1 MPECTTRALML
12 GRWGGG
18 LFTSVDAPFVS
29 RHRHCDVP
37 EPCRLGDAFSH
48 LAQGLADRGRWLLR
62 TSRGAWAVPGFCPH
76 LPCWLAAARA
86 CTGHPLPTGGAGT
99 CWVLS
104 GAGSWLA
111 LTRLGPGVPEEG
123 LRVASLCPENIS
135 SWWHPGPKLPT
146 PWADRCAG
154 IFSFQPKHSLT
165 TPLCL
170 LAQPFV
176 QLRWAGGSLSVSPEA
191 AAPTGCLPLASG
203 HPASS
208 ALAPVFPLTP
218 RSLVLYVS

>member
-12 GRWGGG
+12 GCWGGG
-18 LFTSVDAPFVS
+18 LFTSVDAPFVF

-48 LAQGLADRGRWLLR
+48 LAQGLADHSWWLLR

-154 IFSFQPKHSLT
+154 IFSFQPNTCSPPHSASWHSPLSSYGGLGAASLCPQRQQHLWGALPWPLAT
-165 TPLCL
+165 GHHRHWPLC
-170 LAQPFV
+170 F
-176 QLRWAGGSLSVSPEA
+176 QLHL
-191 AAPTGCLPLASG
+191 
-203 HPASS
+203 
-208 ALAPVFPLTP
+208 
-218 RSLVLYVS
+218 